1 MSFDERGQPAIRVG
15 GANVVPGLPEKF
27 VGNELARAQ
36 SEREWKA
43 VYIARGHFT
52 RALA

>member
-1 MSFDERGQPAIRVG
+1 MRFDERGQPAIRVG

-27 VGNELARAQ
+27 VDDELIHAQ

-43 VYIARGHFT
+43 EYIARGHFT